1 MSSEAVGHIPL
12 YLQVEE
18 SLRSQISSGA
28 LPPYSQVPSEPALA
42 RTFGVSRMTA
52 RNAVD
57 RLVSAGLAFRRAGKG
72 TFVAPPKIA
81 RPLFSTQ
88 HSFGGAM
95 SALGLEHQSSVLD
108 ATTVS
113 APPEV
118 AEALQLPEGAI
129 VVYVRRLRIVEGAP
143 AALHSAY
150 LPASYAGVLNGDLQK
165 SLTETLDKM
174 NIHVKSTRDTVEAL
188 AAPKDVAAELQVS
201 PKSAVF
207 RITGT
212 SYTDHDIPVRYTE
225 AWFRGDRFRL
235 LLDSDR
241 TESGEIEMVSSFG
254 VLPGKGA
261 RAS

>member
-1 MSSEAVGHIPL
+1 MTTEAASHVPL
-12 YLQVEE
+12 YIQVEE
-18 SLRSQISSGA
+18 TLRGQISSGDLA
-28 LPPYSQVPSEPALA
+28 PYSQVPSELTLA

-95 SALGLEHQSSVLD
+95 SALGLEHESAVLQ
-108 ATTVS
+108 ATTIS
-113 APPEV
+113 APAEV
-118 AEALQLPEGAI
+118 AEALKLPEGAI
-129 VVYVRRLRIVEGAP
+129 VVHVSRLRIVEGGP

-165 SLTETLDKM
+165 SLTDTLDKM
-174 NIHVKSTRDTVEAL
+174 NIHVKATHDTVEAVG
-188 AAPKDVAAELQVS
+188 APKDVAAQLLIS
-201 PKSAVF
+201 PKAPVF

-235 LLDSDR
+235 LLDSSR
-241 TESGEIEMVSSFG
+241 TEAGEIEMVSSFG
-254 VLPGKGA
+254 VLPSKEIN
-261 RAS
+261 S